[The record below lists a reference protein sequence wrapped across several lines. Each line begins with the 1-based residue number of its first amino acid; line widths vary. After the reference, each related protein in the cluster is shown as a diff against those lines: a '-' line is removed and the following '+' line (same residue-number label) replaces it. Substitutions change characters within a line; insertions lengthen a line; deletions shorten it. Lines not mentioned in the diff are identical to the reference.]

1 MTKLIAPWLSETAD
15 AASTL
20 FIQLWPGL
28 QNTVGIALFSLL
40 FSLLAGMGYAVAS
53 QQQNKWLHILLAG
66 WLEAMRAIPLLVWLF
81 LCFFGLP
88 LLTGIDLGGFWC
100 AVLVFTLWG
109 ATEVG
114 EVLRGALRSLPR
126 AQWEAASSLGL
137 SIRQQYQYVIV
148 PQLVKRSVPPLMNV
162 ATRLIKTTSLT
173 LLIGVVDLTKAGQ
186 QIIERDGNALTIY
199 GLLFLLYFALCYPL
213 SYWAGKLEHHW
224 KTEP

>member
-1 MTKLIAPWLSETAD
+1 MSLD
-15 AASTL
+15 AISLLA
-20 FIQLWPGL
+20 IQLWPGL

-40 FSLLAGMGYAVAS
+40 FSLLAGIGYAVAC
-53 QQQNKWLHILLAG
+53 QQQKPWLNLLLTG

-81 LCFFGLP
+81 LWFFALP

-100 AVLVFTLWG
+100 AIVVFTLWG

-126 AQWEAASSLGL
+126 AQWEAGMSLGL
-137 SIRQQYQYVIV
+137 SARQQYQYVIL

-186 QIIERDGNALTIY
+186 QIIERDGNALAIY

-213 SYWAGKLEHHW
+213 SYWAGKLEQHW
-224 KTEP
+224 KTEV